1 MPSIAIAVHEGC
13 RLSSFT
19 NILDMLDIANLQW
32 QKRYDTADA
41 LFRWQLV
48 SKDGRPIRTATN
60 VRIAVDSNFQDAE
73 TADIVL
79 AAASPYSNKQ
89 DFPDFLAKQRPLVNW
104 LKRHAESGKTVIAS
118 CTASFLLAE
127 TGLLDNKTATT
138 TWWLADLFK
147 KRYPS
152 IELDIEQL
160 IVNADNLITGGAGNT
175 DSLLALRLI
184 EKYMGQQIS
193 SLTSKLMLVDSNHI
207 EQTPYLT
214 LQQQLNHND
223 SLVADAQT
231 WLQIHM
237 KEPGALEKLAEHLGV
252 SSRTLIRRF
261 KQVMSVTPNRYLQNL
276 RIDTAKRLL
285 ETSGGSIESIMLQVG
300 YNDLSSFS
308 RLFQKKTGLTPRA
321 YRGRFQTST
330 DTIDDNPALTSQ
342 SLG

>member
-1 MPSIAIAVHEGC
+1 MPSIAIAVHDGC
-13 RLSSFT
+13 RLSSFS
-19 NILDMLDIANLQW
+19 NVLDMLDIANLQW
-32 QKRYDTADA
+32 QKRYDTADT

-48 SKDGRPIRTATN
+48 SRDGRPIRTATN
-60 VRIAVDSNFQDAE
+60 VRIAVDTTFQDAE
-73 TADIVL
+73 PADVVL
-79 AAASPYSNKQ
+79 VAASPYSNKQ
-89 DFPDFLAKQRPLVNW
+89 EFPEFLNKQRPLIHW
-104 LKRHAESGKTVIAS
+104 LKKQAENGKTVISS
-118 CTASFLLAE
+118 CTATFLLAE
-127 TGLLDNKTATT
+127 TGLLQGKPATT
-138 TWWLADLFK
+138 TWWLADLFRA
-147 KRYPS
+147 RYPG
-152 IELDIEQL
+152 ILLDVEQL
-160 IVNADNLITGGAGNT
+160 IVKADNMITGGAGNT
-175 DSLLALRLI
+175 DSLIALRLI
-184 EKYMGQQIS
+184 EKYMGQQIA
-193 SLTSKLMLVDSNHI
+193 SLTSKLMLVDSNHV

-237 KEPGALEKLAEHLGV
+237 KEPGALEKLADHLGV

-321 YRGRFQTST
+321 YRARFQSASESNTEPS
-330 DTIDDNPALTSQ
+330 NLASQ
-342 SLG
+342 RF

>member
-1 MPSIAIAVHEGC
+1 MPSIAIAVHDGC
-13 RLSSFT
+13 RLSSFS

-32 QKRYDTADA
+32 KKRYDTADT

-48 SKDGRPIRTATN
+48 SRDGRPIRTATQ
-60 VRIAVDSNFQDAE
+60 VRIAVDCAFQDAE
-73 TADIVL
+73 PADVVL
-79 AAASPYSNKQ
+79 VAASPYSNKQ
-89 DFPDFLAKQRPLVNW
+89 EFPEFLSKQRPLINW
-104 LKRHAESGKTVIAS
+104 LKHQAENDKLIISS
-118 CTASFLLAE
+118 CTATFLLAE
-127 TGLLDNKTATT
+127 TGLLDGKPATT
-138 TWWLADLFK
+138 TWWLSELFQ

-160 IVNADNLITGGAGNT
+160 IIKSGNLVTGGAGNT
-175 DSLLALRLI
+175 DSLMALRLI
-184 EKYMGQQIS
+184 EKYMGQQIA
-193 SLTSKLMLVDSNHI
+193 SLTSKLMLVDSNHV

-237 KEPGALEKLAEHLGV
+237 KEPGALDKLAEHLGV

-285 ETSGGSIESIMLQVG
+285 ETSGGTIESIMLQVG

-321 YRGRFQTST
+321 YRGRFQSTS
-330 DTIDDNPALTSQ
+330 DNQPETQRFASQ
-342 SLG
+342 SF

>member
-1 MPSIAIAVHEGC
+1 MPSIAIAVHDGC
-13 RLSSFT
+13 RTSSFAGL
-19 NILDMLDIANLQW
+19 LDFLDIANLQW

-48 SKDGRPIRTATN
+48 SKDGRPIRSATN
-60 VRIAVDSNFQDAE
+60 IRMAVDTTFQDAE
-73 TADIVL
+73 PADIVL
-79 AAASPYSNKQ
+79 VAASPYTTKR
-89 DFPDFLAKQRPLVNW
+89 DFPEILAKQKPLINW
-104 LKRHAESGKTVIAS
+104 LKHQAEKGTTVISS
-118 CTASFLLAE
+118 CTATFLLAE
-127 TGLLDNKTATT
+127 TGLLSGKKATT
-138 TWWLADLFK
+138 TWWLADLFRT
-147 KRYPS
+147 RYPD

-160 IVNADNLITGGAGNT
+160 IVKADNLMTGGAGNT
-175 DSLLALRLI
+175 DSLMALRLI
-184 EKYMGQQIS
+184 EKYMGQQIA
-193 SLTSKLMLVDSNHI
+193 SLTSKLMLVDSNHV

-214 LQQQLNHND
+214 LQQQLQHND

-231 WLQIHM
+231 WLQVHM

-308 RLFQKKTGLTPRA
+308 RLFQRKTGLTPRA
-321 YRGRFQTST
+321 YRGRFQSS
-330 DTIDDNPALTSQ
+330 IENAVEVNEFAPQ
-342 SLG
+342 SY